1 MTAHSPQ
8 PALRWGILATGGIAA
23 AFAADLRTAGLDLV
37 AVGSRS
43 QESADAFAA
52 RFDIARAHGSYEALA
67 ADPEVDIIYVATP
80 HPMHHD
86 DARLA
91 LEHGKHVLVEK
102 AFTLNRA
109 EAQDL
114 ADLGREKG
122 LLVMEAM
129 WTRYLPHMVR
139 IREIIAAGTLGEIRA
154 VSADHTQS
162 LPTDPA
168 HRLNALELG
177 GGALLDLGIY
187 PLQLAQL
194 VFGPATAHT
203 AEGVIGATG
212 VEESVVVTATHDRRT
227 GDPAAAAGTAA
238 AIDSLAISRVAA
250 SMRVGLPN
258 RAAISGPGG
267 FIEFGPRMHA
277 PQSLTV
283 HNSDGTEVIDT
294 PFDGTGLRFEARE
307 AMRCIRAGLLESPG
321 MPWHETL
328 ALAHTMDAIRATLG
342 VTYDID

>member
-1 MTAHSPQ
+1 MTGHSSQ

-52 RFDIARAHGSYEALA
+52 RFGIARAHGSYEALV
-67 ADPEVDIIYVATP
+67 ADPEVDIVYVATP
-80 HPMHHD
+80 HPMHHA

-102 AFTLNRA
+102 AFTLNGA

-129 WTRYLPHMVR
+129 WTRYLPHMIR

-177 GGALLDLGIY
+177 GGALLDLGVY
-187 PLQLAQL
+187 PISFVHDVLGAPVTVQATGRLAETGADTE
-194 VFGPATAHT
+194 VATIMTHAGGAVSTTLSSSRAAGADT
-203 AEGVIGATG
+203 AVVIGTAARIEIDRVWYAPTTFRVVG
-212 VEESVVVTATHDRRT
+212 PDGTVLEEYDGRT
-227 GDPAAAAGTAA
+227 TSHGRGGGRGMQYQALAAERYIAAAAADGGTPDSDLLPVVESV
-238 AIDSLAISRVAA
+238 AIMALLD
-250 SMRVGLPN
+250 
-258 RAAISGPGG
+258 
-267 FIEFGPRMHA
+267 E
-277 PQSLTV
+277 
-283 HNSDGTEVIDT
+283 
-294 PFDGTGLRFEARE
+294 
-307 AMRCIRAGLLESPG
+307 IRAQIGVRYPR
-321 MPWHETL
+321 ET
-328 ALAHTMDAIRATLG
+328 A
-342 VTYDID
+342 